1 MACEGLPTPFAAQL
15 PPTDNPTPRAEN
27 TLLVVTINIE
37 RRTKRDVTRSQ
48 NVLGGSRLAFRR
60 R

>member
-1 MACEGLPTPFAAQL
+1 MVCEGLPTPFAAQL
-15 PPTDNPTPRAEN
+15 RLTANPAARAEN

-37 RRTKRDVTRSQ
+37 RRTKTAVTRSQ